1 MSVFGGV
8 ATGVVKAQEAAMPMA
23 MSTGNGETPMDWAI
37 EMPIGASSAAAAVLD
52 MNCVRPQDS
61 RNDRVR

>member
-23 MSTGNGETPMDWAI
+23 MSTGNGETPIDWAI
-37 EMPIGASSAAAAVLD
+37 EMPIGASSAAAAVW
-52 MNCVRPQDS
+52 
-61 RNDRVR
+61 